1 MSSDLQQLQVHILHV
16 EQQLFGSENRELR
29 KRTCYIIVFT
39 RLVLESFFGRLV
51 RLRASFAWRRQP
63 SRREKQK
70 HHE

>member
-39 RLVLESFFGRLV
+39 RLRILFWSTC
-51 RLRASFAWRRQP
+51 STTC
-63 SRREKQK
+63 
-70 HHE
+70 